1 MGLSRWPPGGGS
13 RSIPGV
19 TDVLIVDDDPRFRVA
34 AARIV
39 CAAGLSVA
47 GEVSDGAQALSAA
60 ESLRPAAA
68 LVDIGLPDIDGFEV
82 ARRLTAGPGAP
93 RVLLTSSDAGPFPAR
108 IVAACGAVGFVAK
121 TELQACNLRDYL
133 ES

>member
-1 MGLSRWPPGGGS
+1 MGLSRWPPDGTS

-19 TDVLIVDDDPRFRVA
+19 TDVLIVDDDPRFREV
-34 AARIV
+34 AARILH
-39 CAAGLSVA
+39 AAGLSVA
-47 GEVSDGAQALSAA
+47 GEASDGAQAVRAA
-60 ESLRPAAA
+60 DSLRPAAA
-68 LVDIGLPDIDGFEV
+68 LVDIGLPDVDGFEV
-82 ARRLTAGPGAP
+82 ARRLTTGPDAP

-121 TELQACNLRDYL
+121 TELEACDLRGYL

>member
-1 MGLSRWPPGGGS
+1 MGLSRWPPDGGS
-13 RSIPGV
+13 RSIPLV
-19 TDVLIVDDDPRFRVA
+19 TDVLIVDDDPRFREA
-34 AARIV
+34 AAAIV
-39 CAAGLSVA
+39 RAAGLVVA
-47 GEVSDGAQALSAA
+47 GEASDGAEALSAA

-68 LVDIGLPDIDGFEV
+68 LVDIGLPDIDGFEI
-82 ARRLTAGPGAP
+82 ARRLTAGAGAP

-121 TELQACNLRDYL
+121 TELEACDLRGYL

>member
-1 MGLSRWPPGGGS
+1 MGLSRWPVGDGS

-19 TDVLIVDDDPRFRVA
+19 TDVLIVDDDPRFREF
-34 AARIV
+34 
-39 CAAGLSVA
+39 AAGIVRSAGLCVA
-47 GEVSDGAQALSAA
+47 GEASDGAEALSVA
-60 ESLRPAAA
+60 ESLRPAAV
-68 LVDIGLPDIDGFEV
+68 LVDIGLPDIDGFELV
-82 ARRLTAGPGAP
+82 RRLTDGPGAP

-121 TELQACNLRDYL
+121 TELEACDLRGYL

>member
-1 MGLSRWPPGGGS
+1 MGLSRWPPDGGS

-19 TDVLIVDDDPRFRVA
+19 TDVLIVDDDPRFREVG
-34 AARIV
+34 ARQPR
-39 CAAGLSVA
+39 AGGLGVA
-47 GEVSDGAQALSAA
+47 GEASDGAQALRAA
-60 ESLRPAAA
+60 KSLRPAAA
-68 LVDIGLPDIDGFEV
+68 LVDIGLPDMDGFEV
-82 ARRLTAGPGAP
+82 ARRLTASVDVP

-121 TELQACNLRDYL
+121 TELEACDLRGYL